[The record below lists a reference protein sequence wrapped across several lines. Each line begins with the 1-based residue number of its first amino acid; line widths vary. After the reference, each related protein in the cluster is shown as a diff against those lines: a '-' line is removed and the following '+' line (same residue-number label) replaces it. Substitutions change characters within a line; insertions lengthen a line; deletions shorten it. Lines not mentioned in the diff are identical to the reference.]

1 MVDLVKRID
10 RRFYP
15 DFANYWDDA
24 LFRKV
29 VLAHLRPHMQVLD
42 IGAGAG
48 IVSHMNFRGLASKVC
63 GVDPD
68 ARVATNPY
76 LDEGKQGVGEA
87 IPYPDERFD
96 LVLADNV
103 CEHLESPEQVFK
115 EVSRV
120 LKPGGLFLAKT
131 PNRCHYMPLIAQMTP
146 FWFHRWVNQKR
157 GRQGIDTFPTVYR
170 ANSATDLQR
179 LAMSA
184 GLVVE
189 SILMTEGRPEYLR
202 FSAFTYM
209 VGLIYER
216 LANMSQT
223 FASFR
228 ILIVAVFRK
237 PMPS

>member
-1 MVDLVKRID
+1 M
-10 RRFYP
+10 
-15 DFANYWDDA
+15 
-24 LFRKV
+24 
-29 VLAHLRPHMQVLD
+29 HVLD

-68 ARVATNPY
+68 VRVMTNPY

-103 CEHLESPEQVFK
+103 FEHLEAPQRVFK

-131 PNRCHYMPLIAQMTP
+131 PNRCHYMPLIARMTP

-157 GRQGIDTFPTVYR
+157 GRQVIDTFPTVYH
-170 ANSATDLQR
+170 ANTATALQR

-189 SILMTEGRPEYLR
+189 SICRTEGRPEYLR
-202 FSAFTYM
+202 FSAVTYIF
-209 VGLIYER
+209 GLAYER
-216 LANMSQT
+216 LANISQS

-228 ILIVAVFRK
+228 ILIVAAFRK
-237 PMPS
+237 PMLR

>member
-1 MVDLVKRID
+1 
-10 RRFYP
+10 
-15 DFANYWDDA
+15 
-24 LFRKV
+24 
-29 VLAHLRPHMQVLD
+29 
-42 IGAGAG
+42 
-48 IVSHMNFRGLASKVC
+48 
-63 GVDPD
+63 
-68 ARVATNPY
+68 
-76 LDEGKQGVGEA
+76 
-87 IPYPDERFD
+87 
-96 LVLADNV
+96 
-103 CEHLESPEQVFK
+103 
-115 EVSRV
+115 
-120 LKPGGLFLAKT
+120 
-131 PNRCHYMPLIAQMTP
+131 MPLIARMTP
-146 FWFHRWVNQKR
+146 FWFHQWVNQKR